1 MTKSTAKEEVF
12 RWVSEWEGKYMVSNL
27 GNVMS
32 VPTEGRNGVLLKPRK
47 QQMGY
52 LQVCLNDSDR
62 KEWWY
67 IHRLVATA
75 FIPKSALIPNAKVV
89 MHLDDNPLNNNVTN
103 LQWGTQKMNM
113 QSVDYSNRVYTKRS
127 KKKYRVEDVKK
138 LFLDNANEWSGKRSE
153 FLKKIGEEL
162 GISYA
167 YVNLIV
173 YSNLRDWKTE
183 LV

>member
-1 MTKSTAKEEVF
+1 MT
-12 RWVSEWEGKYMVSNL
+12 M
-27 GNVMS
+27 
-32 VPTEGRNGVLLKPRK
+32 
-47 QQMGY
+47 
-52 LQVCLNDSDR
+52 
-62 KEWWY
+62 
-67 IHRLVATA
+67 
-75 FIPKSALIPNAKVV
+75 
-89 MHLDDNPLNNNVTN
+89 NNNVTN

>member
-12 RWVSEWEGKYMVSNL
+12 RWVPEWEGKYMVSNL

-32 VPTEGRNGVLLKPRK
+32 LPSEGKNGLLLKQRK

-52 LQVCLNDSDR
+52 LQVCLKDSGR

-67 IHRLVATA
+67 VHRLVATA
-75 FIPKSALIPNAKVV
+75 FIPKSALLANAKVV
-89 MHLDDNPLNNNVTN
+89 MHLDDNPLNNNLTN
-103 LQWGTQKMNM
+103 LQWGTQKMNI
-113 QSVDYSNRVYTKRS
+113 QSADFSNRDYSKRS
-127 KKKYRVEDVKK
+127 KKKYRIEDVKK
-138 LFLDNANEWSGKRSE
+138 VFLQNVNEWSGKRSE
-153 FLKKIGEEL
+153 LLKKIAEEL

-173 YSNLRDWKTE
+173 YSNLRDWKAE